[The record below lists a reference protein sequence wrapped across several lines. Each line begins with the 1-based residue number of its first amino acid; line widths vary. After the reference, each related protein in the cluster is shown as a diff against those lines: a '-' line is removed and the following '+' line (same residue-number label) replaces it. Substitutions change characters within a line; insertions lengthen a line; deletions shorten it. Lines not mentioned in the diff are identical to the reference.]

1 MRRGIAFFAVIV
13 AVLAIAGWY
22 FGRSVTLPSE
32 NSTSLPAQA
41 STVQTVNGETVVI
54 LAADIQRASNIN
66 VEPLTA
72 SVIRPEQ
79 AAYASVVNVQ
89 PLIDLR
95 YRIAAAREDVEKVT
109 ATANASR
116 EQYQRDQALIKNS
129 SSVSEKTLQDAG
141 ARMQADQDI
150 LDAANVTEEG
160 LVASLRL
167 QFGDAIASAAGP
179 PPSDLVQSL
188 SNGRSVLL
196 QVSLPAKSPFPA
208 PNAITIDGLDGQR
221 IPAHKVSASPQT
233 DPTVQ
238 GNPYFYIADRT
249 MPAGTHTIAH
259 IPLSDEKTPGVIIPE
274 NAVLWYGG
282 QRWVY
287 VNTSPNHFVRR
298 PVSVSSVAS
307 VSGGV
312 MASSGFRPG
321 DKVVVQGAQLLL
333 SEELRPHGIATQCKD
348 PPECDG

>member
-1 MRRGIAFFAVIV
+1 MRRKIAFIAVIV
-13 AVLAIAGWY
+13 AVLAIVGWY
-22 FGRSVTLPSE
+22 FGRPDTLPSG
-32 NSTSLPAQA
+32 NSASLPPQA
-41 STVQTVNGETVVI
+41 PTVQTVNGETVVI

-95 YRIAAAREDVEKVT
+95 YRIAAAREDVEKAT

-116 EQYQRDQALIKNS
+116 EQYQRNQALIKNS
-129 SSVSEKTLQDAG
+129 NSISEKTLQDAG
-141 ARMQADQDI
+141 ATMQADQDI
-150 LDAANVTEEG
+150 LDAANVTKEG
-160 LVASLRL
+160 LIANLRL
-167 QFGDAIASAAGP
+167 QFGDAITSAIGP
-179 PPSDLVQSL
+179 PPSDLFQRL
-188 SNGRSVLL
+188 SNGSAALL
-196 QVSLPAKSPFPA
+196 LVSLPAKSPSPA
-208 PNAITIDGLDGQR
+208 PDEIAIDGLDGQR
-221 IPAHKVSASPQT
+221 IPAHKISASPQT

-238 GNPYFYIADRT
+238 GNPYFYIADHT

-259 IPLSDEKTPGVIIPE
+259 IPLSGENTPGVLIPE
-274 NAVLWYGG
+274 SAVLWYGG

-287 VNTSPNHFVRR
+287 VNISADHFARR
-298 PVSVSSVAS
+298 PVSSGAS
-307 VSGGV
+307 VSGGFMV
-312 MASSGFRPG
+312 TSGFRPG